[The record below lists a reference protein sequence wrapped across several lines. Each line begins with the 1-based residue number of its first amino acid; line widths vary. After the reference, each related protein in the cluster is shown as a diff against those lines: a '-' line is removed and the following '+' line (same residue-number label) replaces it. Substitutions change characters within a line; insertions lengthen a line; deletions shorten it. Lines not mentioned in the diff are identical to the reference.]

1 MKPDRP
7 VPAAPAPYD
16 DSRRSLRVIAL
27 CLSFI
32 AVIVLVA
39 ALQRAEAFAVP
50 TVLSGLL
57 ALALAPLA
65 QGAERLGLPRRP
77 TAFLLVLGSVIA
89 VMAAV
94 YLVSPSFDAMQRHG
108 PEMIRE
114 LERTLT
120 EIEDEVNDSVSTDDD
135 AEGSDAAIS
144 AAEPPAE
151 ESPDAQGEER
161 PGLFSSGRQ
170 YVTDQLIEAPLLAGS
185 FIYAVFLA
193 FFLLAERRS
202 VARTLLSLLR
212 GYPARL
218 NIARA
223 MRDVRRMVT
232 TYLLAIS
239 LINIVLGIA
248 TAGIFYALEMP
259 RPLVWGAMMALLNF
273 MPYLG
278 PILMNVIVIA
288 FGVTF
293 LPSPEDVLAPV
304 AALIFL
310 NTIEGYVLTPSIVG
324 RQVRVGPLAVFFA
337 VAFGAW
343 LWGAAGA
350 LIATPA
356 LIVLRAFVTRTLVL
370 RRRRERVQAASRSPA

>member
-1 MKPDRP
+1 
-7 VPAAPAPYD
+7 
-16 DSRRSLRVIAL
+16 LRVIAL

-89 VMAAV
+89 VTAAV

>member
-120 EIEDEVNDSVSTDDD
+120 EIEDEVNESVSTEEE
-135 AEGSDAAIS
+135 AEGADAAIS
-144 AAEPPAE
+144 AAEPPSEEADDAE
-151 ESPDAQGEER
+151 AEAR

-239 LINIVLGIA
+239 LINVVLGMA
-248 TAGIFYALEMP
+248 TAAVFYALEMP
-259 RPLVWGAMMALLNF
+259 RPLVWGAMMTLLNF

-278 PILMNVIVIA
+278 PILMNAIVIA
-288 FGVTF
+288 YGVTF
-293 LPSPEDVLAPV
+293 LPSPEDVAAPV

-356 LIVLRAFVTRTLVL
+356 LIVLRAFVNRTLVL
-370 RRRRERVQAASRSPA
+370 RRRRDRVQAASRSPA